1 MSNFNAA
8 TPPEPAGKVTLRET
22 AVPSKSDA
30 FSKTAVIIGAGP
42 AGLTA
47 AYELLTRSTHIRP
60 VILEA
65 GEAIG
70 GISRTACYKGNRM
83 DIGGHRFFSK
93 SPEVNQLWREIFPL
107 QSAPALDDRLT
118 GRMPPLDPA
127 GADPADADQV
137 FLTRRRVSRIYFLKR
152 FFDYPVSLSWQTVAN
167 LGLVRTFQAGCSYL
181 KAMVVKRPERSLEDF
196 MVNRFGVVL
205 YRLFFKDYTEKVW
218 GRSPENISA
227 DWGKQRIKGLS
238 LSKAILSALKKPFSK
253 GKEVET
259 SLIEEFLYPKLG
271 PGQLWEALAQKVT
284 DLGGEIIPRSRVTAI
299 RSEGNRIRSVSTQ
312 DGREYPCDL
321 LFSTMAISDL
331 VRASKDVPPAV
342 REDALALPYRD
353 FVTVGL
359 LVKKLA
365 IANTTKI
372 KTMGG
377 LVPDCWIYIQERE
390 VRLGRLQVFNNWS
403 PYLVDQP
410 EETVWLGLEYFCNE
424 GDQLWTLPDDKMIA
438 LGIDELCQ
446 IGILERDKVLDATV
460 LRVPKAYPAYFG
472 SYSRFPA
479 IRQWLDG
486 FENLYCIGRNGQHR
500 YNNMD
505 HSMLTAIRAVDAV
518 EGSCPRSAV
527 WEVNTEEAYHEEK

>member
-1 MSNFNAA
+1 MSQQSTDVLSESPLN
-8 TPPEPAGKVTLRET
+8 G
-22 AVPSKSDA
+22 
-30 FSKTAVIIGAGP
+30 FSGQTAVIIGAGP

-47 AYELLTRSTHIRP
+47 AYELLTRTGIRP
-60 VILEA
+60 IILEA
-65 GEAIG
+65 GDAIG
-70 GISRTACYKGNRM
+70 GISQTARYKGNRM

-118 GRMPPLDPA
+118 GRTPPLDPG
-127 GADPADADQV
+127 GADPDRTDQV
-137 FLTRRRVSRIYFLKR
+137 FLVRRRVSRIYFLKK
-152 FFDYPVSLSWQTVAN
+152 FFDYPVSLSWQTISN
-167 LGLVRTFQAGCSYL
+167 LGFARTFQAGCSYL
-181 KAMVVKRPERSLEDF
+181 KAMVFKRPERSLEDF

-205 YRLFFKDYTEKVW
+205 YQLFFKDYTEKVW

-238 LSKAILSALKKPFSK
+238 LSKAIFSALKKPFSK

-284 DLGGEIIPRSRVTAI
+284 DMGGQIIPRSRVTAI
-299 RSEGNRIRSVSTQ
+299 RAEAGRIRSVATQ
-312 DGREYPCDL
+312 DGREFPCDL
-321 LFSTMAISDL
+321 LFSTMAVSDL
-331 VRASKDVPPAV
+331 VKASENVPPAV
-342 REDALALPYRD
+342 RKDALALPYRD

-365 IANTTKI
+365 IVNTTKLR
-372 KTMGG
+372 TVGG

-390 VRLGRLQVFNNWS
+390 VKLGRLQVFNNWS
-403 PYLVDQP
+403 PYLVDRP
-410 EETVWLGLEYFCNE
+410 EDTVWLGLEYFCNE
-424 GDQLWTLPDDKMIA
+424 GDDLWNLSDEKMKE
-438 LGIDELCQ
+438 LGISELCQ
-446 IGILERDKVLDATV
+446 IGILKRDMVLDATV

-479 IRQWLDG
+479 IRQWLDS

-505 HSMLTAIRAVDAV
+505 HSMLTAIRAVDAL
-518 EGSCPRSAV
+518 EGKCSRSAV